1 MSITKVAN
9 SEVKGFENIGE
20 WTEPTFAGTE
30 VQKIEDAVQ
39 FEVDDNLQNRIGVEL
54 NDYGLLATSKKTDEI
69 GKYLLAQAELGI
81 ASEDALP
88 AITVGKL
95 DGNVYLIG
103 GHGRL
108 SGLAHARKACGNGHL
123 ELFDDPNSGNE
134 KPSDRI
140 RNQLNSLRVNV
151 FECAHRRDL
160 ETLAGKENSD
170 AQNGERLT
178 NKELTAQIEA
188 ALRDP
193 FKSQFK
199 DEALGQRFFDV
210 AGMRAKIYNIRRRMF
225 KANECPVQQG
235 SINVHG
241 KPQKPSRPGSTTLK
255 KLDVV
260 STQLSEEYVHLEKL
274 KPEERSDK
282 TYSGFLR
289 VIEKWGKLFEDAF
302 PWLSDEEREQ
312 LPKDIE
318 TLKEKVGYTAFEAS
332 KQQEMDLS
340 TPEPKDAADKDAE
353 AEPKDAESP
362 VVETAADPKES
373 TPESKADA
381 DKDAEAV
388 SDDEAVDT
396 STDDEAV
403 SETLDMAAR
412 IKAEMEAKAEAEAE
426 TSETSDE
433 AVSDE
438 GVDKPEDAKDATA
451 TGDDE
456 STPREAFLTQL
467 MRDARSLQARLI
479 VGEFSSEN
487 IDAIIVDIAAV
498 MQSEG
503 MV

>member
-1 MSITKVAN
+1 MTITKVAN
-9 SEVKGFENIGE
+9 SEVKGFANLGE
-20 WTEPTFAGTE
+20 WTEPKFVGTE
-30 VQKIEDAVQ
+30 VQKIDEDAVQ

-54 NDYGLLATSKKTDEI
+54 NDYGFLATSKKTDEI

-95 DGNVYLIG
+95 DSKVYLIG

-123 ELFDDPNSGNE
+123 ELFDDPNSGDE

-140 RNQLNSLRVNV
+140 KNQLGSLRVNV
-151 FECAHRRDL
+151 FECSHRRDL

-170 AQNGERLT
+170 AQNGERIT
-178 NKELTAQIEA
+178 AKELTAQIES

-193 FKSQFK
+193 FKAQFK

-302 PWLSDEEREQ
+302 PWLSDEERKQ

-340 TPEPKDAADKDAE
+340 TPEPKADKDAE
-353 AEPKDAESP
+353 ADPKAESP
-362 VVETAADPKES
+362 AVETADPKES
-373 TPESKADA
+373 TPKESTPEPKAESGNSDESA
-381 DKDAEAV
+381 T
-388 SDDEAVDT
+388 DDEAVDT
-396 STDDEAV
+396 STDAEAV
-403 SETLDMAAR
+403 SETLDMAAK
-412 IKAEMEAKAEAEAE
+412 IKAEMDAKAKAEA
-426 TSETSDE
+426 SETI
-433 AVSDE
+433 DE
-438 GVDKPEDAKDATA
+438 GVDTLGQEAKDA

-456 STPREAFLTQL
+456 STPREAFLKQL
-467 MRDARSLQARLI
+467 MKDARSLQARLI
-479 VGEFSSEN
+479 VGNFTSEN
-487 IDAIIVDIAAV
+487 IDAIIMDIAAV
-498 MQSEG
+498 MKSED
-503 MV
+503 MDV